1 MSLDALRGFDMLFI
15 MGFASL
21 VVAVCGLWPSAVTDA
36 AAASM
41 SHVAWDGFAHH
52 DTIFPLFLFIA
63 GVSFPYSVAKQR
75 AGGMSEVRI
84 YAKIVRRGL
93 TLVVLGMVYNGLFK
107 LDFENLRIASVLGR
121 IGLAWSIAAVL
132 YLNFGVK
139 TRAAIAVAVLAGY
152 GALSALVA
160 APDAAGAGPLTF
172 EGNLAGY
179 IDRQFLPGKLIYGS
193 FDPEG
198 LLSTVPA
205 VVTAMLGMFTGEFV
219 RRSDIRG
226 GRKTLWMAAAASM
239 WDGCIRTLGSIRWTS
254 TRIVWS
260 NTA

>member
-1 MSLDALRGFDMLFI
+1 MKQSERLMSLDALRGFDMLFI

-75 AGGMSEVRI
+75 AGGMSEGRI

-121 IGLAWSIAAVL
+121 AEL
-132 YLNFGVK
+132 
-139 TRAAIAVAVLAGY
+139 
-152 GALSALVA
+152 
-160 APDAAGAGPLTF
+160 
-172 EGNLAGY
+172 
-179 IDRQFLPGKLIYGS
+179 
-193 FDPEG
+193 FDY
-198 LLSTVPA
+198 
-205 VVTAMLGMFTGEFV
+205 
-219 RRSDIRG
+219 
-226 GRKTLWMAAAASM
+226 
-239 WDGCIRTLGSIRWTS
+239 
-254 TRIVWS
+254 
-260 NTA
+260 NTDYYA